1 MPPVRRRSMV
11 ARPWRAGRLVSEP
24 AVYAPAADAAP
35 PAPSE
40 LARSEHDI
48 AHRRRLLFAFTV
60 LAQAGAAGWAM
71 HLVLGETAHKPLGVL
86 ALVLFTLL
94 FAWVAAGFWTAVM
107 GFVVLATGRDRFSV
121 TRTLQK
127 LGPDAPIAPEAR
139 TAVIMPICNEHV
151 PTVFGGLRATIES
164 ARRANG
170 LGTLD
175 FYILSD
181 SNDTDLRAAEHA
193 AWLALRSAVPE
204 AHVYYRWRL
213 HRSKRKAGNVADFC
227 RRFGA
232 DYRYMVVLDADSVMT
247 GDCLLN
253 LVRLMEAH
261 PDAGIIQT
269 APRAGGHD
277 SLHARIQQFGS
288 RFVGPLFTAGMH
300 FWQLGESHY
309 WGHNAIIRIAPFMQH
324 CALAR
329 LPGKG
334 ALGGEIMSHDFVE
347 AALMRRAGWR
357 VWIAYDLLGSYEQF
371 PTSLLEELQRD
382 RRWCQGNLQ
391 NSRLIAEPG
400 LNPVHRAMFVTGAF
414 AYASAPIWLAFL
426 IVSSVLVATH
436 RIQPHRYFT
445 EPGQL
450 FPNWPISDPSYA
462 LPLFTATAAMLFA
475 PKFMGLA
482 LALLRGR
489 ARGFGGPLA
498 LVASAAGETIVS
510 AFLAPVRM
518 AFHTKFVIAAI
529 SGWGSGWKSPQRE
542 GAATRWRDAIVHHG
556 PHTLIA
562 LGWAAAVMHFDRG
575 TLMWLLPVL
584 GPITVAAPVSVLTS
598 HGSIGAWLRRR
609 GLFLTPEEVRMPKAL
624 RDAHNHAE
632 QYAPLTA
639 VDFRQAV
646 VDQETHRAVALAT
659 PARHIA
665 AEGTLKR
672 RAQRAHIWQAMV
684 AGPEAIDA
692 RARMRL
698 MYDAGA
704 LRELHT
710 LVLTHP
716 NAHASWFADQAGNGP
731 RRPDV
736 LRRPAVLHTPTPV
749 GTAGAEPRAA

>member
-11 ARPWRAGRLVSEP
+11 ARPWRAGRLVSDGPAPAPLAPTAP
-24 AVYAPAADAAP
+24 AVKRPAAGDA
-35 PAPSE
+35 
-40 LARSEHDI
+40 DI
-48 AHRRRLLFAFTV
+48 AHRRRFIFALTV
-60 LAQAGAAGWAM
+60 LAQAAVAGWAM
-71 HLVLGETAHKPLGVL
+71 HEVLGETAHKPLGIA

-107 GFVVLATGRDRFSV
+107 GFVVLVTGRDRFSV
-121 TRTLQK
+121 TRTLAK

-164 ARRANG
+164 ARRAG
-170 LGTLD
+170 ALDTLD

-181 SNDTDLRAAEHA
+181 SGNTDLRAAEQA
-193 AWLALRSAVPE
+193 AWMELRTHVPQ
-204 AHVYYRWRL
+204 ARVYYRWRL
-213 HRSKRKAGNVADFC
+213 HRTKRKAGNVADFC

-277 SLHARIQQFGS
+277 SLHARIQQFGA

-357 VWIAYDLLGSYEQF
+357 IWIAYDLPGSYEQF

-400 LNPVHRAMFVTGAF
+400 LHPVHRAMFVTGAF

-426 IVSSVLVATH
+426 LVSSVLVSTH
-436 RIQPHRYFT
+436 RIEPHRYFT

-462 LPLFTATAAMLFA
+462 VPLFSATALMLFA
-475 PKFMGLA
+475 PKFLALGLA
-482 LALLRGR
+482 LARRG
-489 ARGFGGPLA
+489 ARGFGGPLP
-498 LVASAAGETIVS
+498 LMASAAGEALAS

-556 PHTLIA
+556 PHTLVA
-562 LGWAAAVMHFDRG
+562 LGWAAAVAHFDRG
-575 TLMWLLPVL
+575 TLMWLTPVL
-584 GPITVAAPVSVLTS
+584 GPLTIAVPISVLTS
-598 HGSIGAWLRRR
+598 HGAIGAWLRAR
-609 GLFLTPEEVRMPKAL
+609 GLFLTPEEVHMPKVL
-624 RDAHNHAE
+624 RDARVHAE
-632 QYAPLTA
+632 QYTALSA
-639 VDFRQAV
+639 VDFRRAV
-646 VDQETHRAVALAT
+646 VDQQAHRAVVHAM
-659 PARHIA
+659 PARRIA

-672 RAQRAHIWQAMV
+672 RAQRAQIWQAMV
-684 AGPEAIDA
+684 EGPQALEP

-698 MYDAGA
+698 LYDAGA

-716 NAHASWFADQAGNGP
+716 NAHASWFADITTDGP

-736 LRRPAVLHTPTPV
+736 RRRAAVVHAGTPA
-749 GTAGAEPRAA
+749 TAPGAEPRPA